1 MNTPKQEY
9 ERQVKEATMIIEYPR
24 RRQIFDESVSI
35 IQKTN
40 NPDVLFRRYDLLT
53 EFVQWAFELKKNGF
67 PIKIEETEEDM
78 RIKLQT
84 FYNFHCVRIA
94 KFMGENAPKSKRF
107 QTLLDL
113 QKSLKSASN
122 KESSFIEIAQII
134 NKTILL

>member
-40 NPDVLFRRYDLLT
+40 NPDVLFRRYGLVS

-78 RIKLQT
+78 NTKLPT

-94 KFMGENAPKSKRF
+94 NHVIENSPKSKRF
-107 QTLLDL
+107 QILSGL
-113 QKSLKSASN
+113 QQSLKPASN
-122 KESSFIEIAQII
+122 KEDAFIEIAQLI
-134 NKTILL
+134 NKTLLQ